1 MIENTL
7 DFISSLSPFW
17 IYVALFGF
25 SFIENIFPP
34 TPSDLIIVIGGSLI
48 ATHSIHFVPTLFL
61 TTAGSVIGFMG
72 LFYFGSQLDKKVVR
86 AGKIKFISI
95 ESLDKL
101 EHWFLKY
108 GYFIIL
114 GNRFLPGIRSLISF
128 FAGLSELDFK
138 KTTILALISSFTW
151 NAGIIY
157 LGIIFGKNV
166 HQVDKLLST
175 YSKTVIVIILLILIF
190 YILKYI
196 FQMKEKN
203 KK

>member
-1 MIENTL
+1 MIENAL

-48 ATHSIHFVPTLFL
+48 VTHSIHFIPTLFL

-86 AGKIKFISI
+86 AGKVKFISV
-95 ESLDKL
+95 EALDKL

-128 FAGLSELDFK
+128 FAGLSELDLK
-138 KTTILALISSFTW
+138 RTAILALISSFTW

-175 YSKTVIVIILLILIF
+175 YSNGVIVIILLILIF